1 MPKRKSA
8 TSQARHQSVDQPTST
23 EVPTS
28 TEAENQPIST
38 AEHELEM
45 IGYVEWRVEES
56 REEVDAKLTELNYRV
71 FQLER
76 GQHPE
81 SSEFDRDC
89 FVAVE
94 PVAEFLGTSVQ
105 GLRRLMMD
113 GLPYHRLSPRVT
125 RFRKSEI
132 IKWVQSRP

>member
-1 MPKRKSA
+1 MPKPKSA
-8 TSQARHQSVDQPTST
+8 TSHARHQSVAR
-23 EVPTS
+23 PTS
-28 TEAENQPIST
+28 TEAEL
-38 AEHELEM
+38 ELIM
-45 IGYVEWRVEES
+45 ASDPGYAAFDLAAGFAQLLVDES
-56 REEVDAKLTELNYRV
+56 RKEVDAKLTELDYRV
-71 FQLER
+71 FQLEH
-76 GQHPE
+76 GQHE

-89 FVAVE
+89 FVDHE

-105 GLRRLMMD
+105 GLRRLMVD